1 MSISIST
8 VGKALGCL
16 FVVAGCSWSAQAQA
30 QVFREDSN
38 YLFAP
43 NLFAQNISPEA
54 PPTLSPN
61 LSLDASLE
69 ERAALAYNQGNSPL
83 AVFLYSRL
91 LEQQPDSY
99 LFQVRLAVALLNS
112 GPEYVNESY
121 AAFQKARNLNPNID
135 EPLIFMGRIEEA
147 WELNQVALENYQRAY
162 DLNAASQDAFIGM
175 QRIQAQVSLPPLP
188 DGLEVIKTRSL
199 DEYLAAV
206 EPNSRLIAGLRAQRS
221 IVENL
226 VWRNALPSLNLG
238 YSWSDST
245 SDSVGDDVG
254 DPCIGG
260 RRQSSQQVCGAGTG
274 RSDGFSIG
282 VNWNLTDLLF
292 GDSNQLR
299 LRGYNDTIASNV
311 EQLQTEVKRLYARRG
326 SIMEEFQQ
334 LAWQAALNPSDR
346 EIRYSRR
353 DRYLQILY
361 LTQQMH
367 SITGLY

>member
-8 VGKALGCL
+8 VGKTLGCI
-16 FVVAGCSWSAQAQA
+16 FVVVGCSWSDPVQS

-38 YLFAP
+38 YSFTP
-43 NLFAQNISPEA
+43 NLLAQNISPGA
-54 PPTLSPN
+54 SPN
-61 LSLDASLE
+61 TSLGASLE
-69 ERAALAYNQGNSPL
+69 ERAALAYSQGDAPL

-91 LEQQPDSY
+91 LEQQPNSY

-121 AAFQKARNLNPNID
+121 AAFQKARELNPNID

-147 WELNQVALENYQRAY
+147 LELNQVALENYQRAY
-162 DLNAASQDAFIGM
+162 ELNTASQDAFIGI

-221 IVENL
+221 IMENL
-226 VWRNALPSLNLG
+226 VWRNAFPNLSLG
-238 YSWSDST
+238 YSWSEST
-245 SDSVGDDVG
+245 SESVGDDVG

-260 RRQSSQQVCGAGTG
+260 RRQSSQQVCGAGSS

-282 VNWNLTDLLF
+282 VSWNLTDLLF

-299 LRGYNDTIASNV
+299 LRGYNDLIASNL
-311 EQLQTEVKRLYARRG
+311 EQLQTEVKRLYTRRG

-346 EIRYSRR
+346 EIRYNRR

-361 LTQQMH
+361 LTQQIH